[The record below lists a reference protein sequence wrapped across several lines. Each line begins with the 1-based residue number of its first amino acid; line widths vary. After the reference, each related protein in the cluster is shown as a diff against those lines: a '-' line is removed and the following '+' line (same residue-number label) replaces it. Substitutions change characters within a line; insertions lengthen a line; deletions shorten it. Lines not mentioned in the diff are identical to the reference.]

1 MIWSSS
7 YPVLLA
13 SDVALAAAFYRTH
26 FGYEITFEADWYVS
40 LRRDQWE
47 LAVLDRDHETIPEA
61 YRGVAAAGILLNI
74 EVEDVDAVHAQLVGA
89 GLLKAVAP
97 IRSEDFGQR
106 HFIVAAPD
114 GVLVDVIS
122 PIEPAGEFAAHAS

>member
-1 MIWSSS
+1 M
-7 YPVLLA
+7 
-13 SDVALAAAFYRTH
+13 
-26 FGYEITFEADWYVS
+26 
-40 LRRDQWE
+40 
-47 LAVLDRDHETIPEA
+47 AVLDRDHETIPEA